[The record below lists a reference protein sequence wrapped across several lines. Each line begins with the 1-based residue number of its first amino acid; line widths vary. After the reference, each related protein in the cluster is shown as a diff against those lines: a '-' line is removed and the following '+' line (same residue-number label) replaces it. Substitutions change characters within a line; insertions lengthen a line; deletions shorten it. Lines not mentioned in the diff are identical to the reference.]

1 MMPQL
6 TVYTR
11 HGCHLC
17 EDLLQQ
23 MQTLKNSHVFE
34 YFTVDV
40 DADPR
45 IRQQYAALVPV
56 VVLGDRQICHYF
68 LDQAALLQALA
79 DINSL

>member
-1 MMPQL
+1 MTQF
-6 TVYTR
+6 TVYIR

-23 MQTLKNSHVFE
+23 LQALQDSHAFE

-40 DADPR
+40 DADPV
-45 IRQQYAALVPV
+45 ITQQYAALVPV
-56 VVLGDRQICHYF
+56 VVLGGRHICHYF

-79 DINSL
+79 DDNLL